1 MNKKI
6 TLLALSSIF
15 AVASVQAT
23 ELTGGLEIDNK
34 FSADQ
39 VEDKGTG
46 VKLFA
51 GYEGFGVSAKRND
64 TKVKEYNLNYTH
76 NFENF
81 FVKGEYE
88 YVDNRSRVDANG
100 VSDMGSDVNKFGIT
114 AGTNVMDMFDTSL
127 RLRKDL
133 AAKEMGGKKS
143 DITRFD
149 LAAGKQFENVY
160 FNTKLVGMHEND
172 ANSVDT
178 AKGGK
183 DTVYNVEARLTF
195 NNIAG
200 GFVPY
205 FEAGNEGSHQNDK
218 RNTYGKVGVV
228 LNF

>member
-1 MNKKI
+1 MNKKV
-6 TLLALSSIF
+6 TLIALSSIF
-15 AVASVQAT
+15 AVASVQAS

-46 VKLFA
+46 AKLFA

-64 TKVKEYNLNYTH
+64 TKVKEYNFNYTH
-76 NFENF
+76 DFDNF

-88 YVDNRSRVDANG
+88 FVDNRSRVTTDG
-100 VSDMGSDVNKFGIT
+100 VSNAGSDVNKFGLT
-114 AGTNVMDMFDTSL
+114 VGTNVMDMFDTSF

-133 AAKEMGGKKS
+133 AAKEMNGEKS

-160 FNTKLVGMHEND
+160 LNTKLVGMHEND
-172 ANSVDT
+172 KRIVDNAN
-178 AKGGK
+178 GGK
-183 DTVYNVEARLTF
+183 DSVYNVEARLTF

-200 GFVPY
+200 GFTPY
-205 FEAGNEGSHQNDK
+205 FEAGNEGSHRNDK

-228 LNF
+228 FNF